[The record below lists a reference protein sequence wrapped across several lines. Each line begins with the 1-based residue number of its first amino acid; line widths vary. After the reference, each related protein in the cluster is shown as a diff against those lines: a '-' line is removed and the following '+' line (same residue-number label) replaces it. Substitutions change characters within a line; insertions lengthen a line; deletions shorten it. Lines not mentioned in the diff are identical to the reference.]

1 MLSLVSVITTFAVTA
16 VVGISTFLYAQPGVY
31 PVTLI
36 VSDEA
41 QTASFTQHITITG
54 EAVERPALVLE
65 AAEPEFRGRP
75 VQAVDVYGKPPRFV
89 PHTLFFT
96 ARPTRPKPYPKVLS
110 LKNAGKGEL
119 PAAVTAVEY
128 ILSAAVEP
136 GWLPEGTQPGF
147 MSPAPVL

>member
-65 AAEPEFRGRP
+65 A
-75 VQAVDVYGKPPRFV
+75 
-89 PHTLFFT
+89 
-96 ARPTRPKPYPKVLS
+96 
-110 LKNAGKGEL
+110 
-119 PAAVTAVEY
+119 
-128 ILSAAVEP
+128 
-136 GWLPEGTQPGF
+136 
-147 MSPAPVL
+147 